1 MEIPATDLNSN
12 QTPKENKFGN
22 VLNLAKIICLIA
34 LVIFGISIWRYEN
47 HKKTVAKSEID
58 PSEAWNKFLSNNQHQ
73 SNTTDFNISYSDRIS
88 KIVNKASNP
97 PIREWTFNLH
107 GKTIT
112 DSKNPSIKSSDV
124 SYSLNS
130 GDVGARLDTHIF
142 MVGSDIYFRIA
153 DNPFA
158 KLLIQEYDQNNNDWI
173 KVSTSGGSSKIGF
186 SDSDIKQLSDAWSTK
201 NILTP
206 ISAEQDKDNPNL
218 TRLSFIFNDKG
229 LKNAID
235 TTVALYAV
243 EQLKAGKPIP
253 KNDKDSIATGLEAI
267 IQKASIKELTFWI
280 DENQNLIK
288 IKGSLIV
295 PSVIQTIQQLQPA
308 SQSSFVSLI
317 DQLILEPDSNNLADN
332 NSSSIGRVLGIST
345 LPSPNS
351 EVTLSEKSEN
361 PLDKIV
367 YDAIFNFEYNYS
379 GFNGLQVLSPPKDYF
394 DLTPFLQNIEEDINK
409 QNLKI

>member
-1 MEIPATDLNSN
+1 
-12 QTPKENKFGN
+12 
-22 VLNLAKIICLIA
+22 
-34 LVIFGISIWRYEN
+34 
-47 HKKTVAKSEID
+47 
-58 PSEAWNKFLSNNQHQ
+58 
-73 SNTTDFNISYSDRIS
+73 
-88 KIVNKASNP
+88 
-97 PIREWTFNLH
+97 
-107 GKTIT
+107 
-112 DSKNPSIKSSDV
+112 
-124 SYSLNS
+124 
-130 GDVGARLDTHIF
+130 VGARLDTHMF
-142 MVGSDIYFRIA
+142 MAGSDIYFRIA

-158 KLLIQEYDQNNNDWI
+158 KLLIKEYDQNNNDWI

-218 TRLSFIFNDKG
+218 TRISFIFNDKG

-295 PSVIQTIQQLQPA
+295 PSLIQTIQQLQPA

-317 DQLILEPDSNNLADN
+317 NQLLLEPNINNIADN
-332 NSSSIGRVLGIST
+332 NQKSMGRVLGIST

-351 EVTLSEKSEN
+351 QVTLSEKSEN

-367 YDAIFNFEYNYS
+367 YDALFNFEYNYS

>member
-12 QTPKENKFGN
+12 QPPKENKFGN
-22 VLNLAKIICLIA
+22 FLNLVKITCLIA
-34 LVIFGISIWRYEN
+34 LVIFGVSIWRYEN
-47 HKKTVAKSEID
+47 HKKNVIKSQID
-58 PSEAWNKFLSNNQHQ
+58 PAQAWNKFLSNNQHQ

-88 KIVNKASNP
+88 KITNKASNP
-97 PIREWTFNLH
+97 PIREWSFNLQ
-107 GKTIT
+107 GKTIS
-112 DSKNPSIKSSDV
+112 DSKNPNIKNIDL

-130 GDVGARLDTHIF
+130 GDVGARLDTHMF
-142 MVGSDIYFRIA
+142 VAGSDIYFKIA

-158 KLLIQEYDQNNNDWI
+158 KLLVQQYDQNNNDWI
-173 KVSTSGGSSKIGF
+173 KIGTSGSSNKLSF
-186 SDSDIKQLSDAWSTK
+186 SDSDLKQLADAWSTK

-206 ISAEQDKDNPNL
+206 ISAEQDKDNPKL
-218 TRLSFIFNDKG
+218 TRISFIFNDKG

-243 EQLKAGKPIP
+243 EQLKSGNPIP
-253 KNDKDSIATGLEAI
+253 KNDKDSMATGFEAI
-267 IQKASIKELTFWI
+267 IQKTSIKELTFWI

-295 PSVIQTIQQLQPA
+295 PSLIQTIQQLEPT

-317 DQLILEPDSNNLADN
+317 NQLLLEKNTNNLADN
-332 NSSSIGRVLGIST
+332 NQKSIGRVLGLST
-345 LPSPNS
+345 LPSANS
-351 EVTLSEKSEN
+351 EVTLSDKTEN
-361 PLDKIV
+361 PLDKII
-367 YDAIFNFEYNYS
+367 YDALFNFEYNYS